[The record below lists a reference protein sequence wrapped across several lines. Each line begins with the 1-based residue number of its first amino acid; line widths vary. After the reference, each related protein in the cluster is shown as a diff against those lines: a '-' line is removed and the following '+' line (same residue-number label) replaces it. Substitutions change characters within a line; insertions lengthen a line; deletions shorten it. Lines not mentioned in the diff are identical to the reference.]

1 MPYVFKQFKQK
12 PAKVQT
18 DEPVQLPTDVRGGPD
33 VIDGGA
39 QVGHVDPQFDGSVDN
54 VADGQSADRLPRK
67 RGRPRKDRSDN
78 ISLGG
83 NLHGPD
89 NGGRYGSERH

>member
-33 VIDGGA
+33 VIDDGT
-39 QVGHVDPQFDGSVDN
+39 QVGHVDPQPDGSEHN
-54 VADGQSADRLPRK
+54 VADGQPADRFPRK
-67 RGRPRKDRSDN
+67 RGRPRKDRLDSLSQLGN
-78 ISLGG
+78 IYRS
-83 NLHGPD
+83 D
-89 NGGRYGSERH
+89 NGG